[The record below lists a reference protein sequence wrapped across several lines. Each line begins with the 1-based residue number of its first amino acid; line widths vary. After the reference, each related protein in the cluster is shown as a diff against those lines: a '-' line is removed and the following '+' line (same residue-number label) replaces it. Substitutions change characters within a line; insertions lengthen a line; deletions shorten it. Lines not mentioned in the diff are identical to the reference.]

1 MEQNLTLEEAKE
13 LARHPAWAKLK
24 DRLAQHSK
32 AKEKVK
38 AEAIRQGRQFEMY
51 LAQGFVDGLEHA
63 VKELET
69 LITRLKEESET

>member
-1 MEQNLTLEEAKE
+1 
-13 LARHPAWAKLK
+13 
-24 DRLAQHSK
+24 
-32 AKEKVK
+32 
-38 AEAIRQGRQFEMY
+38 MY